1 MDFEDIEE
9 VGTADHNDQV
19 LFKKCY
25 VKVNEFLKKPKNNPW
40 NVPDPS
46 SFLRYHC
53 PECPIIF
60 KKLGQFSAHAKEK
73 HPHSRCLFNGMYKQI
88 LVQNLFSFMHI
99 ISVFQLFVYLS
110 LNSRIKIKC
119 SG

>member
-9 VGTADHNDQV
+9 VSTADHNDQV

-73 HPHSRCLFNGMYKQI
+73 HPHSRCLFNGMYK
-88 LVQNLFSFMHI
+88 HI
-99 ISVFQLFVYLS
+99 
-110 LNSRIKIKC
+110 
-119 SG
+119 